1 VIRVSRVSRVCVSFV
16 CHGVSFIETQ
26 TAPPGGFE
34 SADSISERSKRRVG
48 QKASRSR
55 EPPRVAES

>member
-34 SADSISERSKRRVG
+34 SAVQYFGAFE
-48 QKASRSR
+48 ASCWTKS
-55 EPPRVAES
+55 VAES